1 MTFQDLKE
9 IADSY
14 YTVSVEIEHRCFY
27 TYNGIDDF
35 IKAPIG
41 FAENKKD
48 FVKNKKVQIG
58 FAENKKDFVKNKKV
72 QIGFVENKN
81 DEFYPLK
88 DSNDY
93 SVYTNYIGCIK
104 HDSNN
109 IKLYFKI
116 SHNANLNG
124 VNKEKFYYLL
134 CKQCYVEN
142 ISEIIKDIN
151 LNY

>member
-9 IADSY
+9 TVDSY

-41 FAENKKD
+41 FVENKND
-48 FVKNKKVQIG
+48 
-58 FAENKKDFVKNKKV
+58 ENS
-72 QIGFVENKN
+72 IGFVENKN
-81 DEFYPLK
+81 DEFYPLVN
-88 DSNDY
+88 SNDY
-93 SVYTNYIGCIK
+93 SVYTEYIGCVK
-104 HDSNN
+104 HDNNN

>member
-1 MTFQDLKE
+1 MTFQDLME

-27 TYNGIDDF
+27 IYNGVDDF

-41 FAENKKD
+41 FVENKND
-48 FVKNKKVQIG
+48 ENSIG

>member
-27 TYNGIDDF
+27 IYNGVDDF

-58 FAENKKDFVKNKKV
+58 N
-72 QIGFVENKN
+72 
-81 DEFYPLK
+81 EFYPLVN
-88 DSNDY
+88 SNDY
-93 SVYTNYIGCIK
+93 SVYTEYIGCVK
-104 HDSNN
+104 HDNNN

>member
-9 IADSY
+9 TVDSY

-41 FAENKKD
+41 FVENKND
-48 FVKNKKVQIG
+48 ENSIG

-81 DEFYPLK
+81 DEFYPLVN
-88 DSNDY
+88 SNDY
-93 SVYTNYIGCIK
+93 SVYTEYIGCVK
-104 HDSNN
+104 HDNNN

>member
-9 IADSY
+9 IVDSY

-27 TYNGIDDF
+27 IYNGIDDL
-35 IKAPIG
+35 IKAPIGFVENKNDEDSIG

-48 FVKNKKVQIG
+48 
-58 FAENKKDFVKNKKV
+58 KV

-151 LNY
+151 LSY

>member
-41 FAENKKD
+41 FVENKND
-48 FVKNKKVQIG
+48 ENSIG

-72 QIGFVENKN
+72 QIGNV
-81 DEFYPLK
+81 FYPLVN
-88 DSNDY
+88 SNDY
-93 SVYTNYIGCIK
+93 SVYTEYIGCVK
-104 HDSNN
+104 HDNNN

>member
-41 FAENKKD
+41 FVENKND
-48 FVKNKKVQIG
+48 ENSIG

-81 DEFYPLK
+81 DEFYPLVN
-88 DSNDY
+88 SNDY
-93 SVYTNYIGCIK
+93 SVYKEYIGCVK
-104 HDSNN
+104 HDNNN

>member
-27 TYNGIDDF
+27 IYNGVDDF

-41 FAENKKD
+41 FVENKND
-48 FVKNKKVQIG
+48 EDSIA
-58 FAENKKDFVKNKKV
+58 FAENKKDKV

-81 DEFYPLK
+81 DEVYSLK
-88 DSNDY
+88 DNNNY
-93 SVYTNYIGCIK
+93 SVYTEYIGCIK

>member
-9 IADSY
+9 IVDSY

-58 FAENKKDFVKNKKV
+58 F
-72 QIGFVENKN
+72 VENKN
-81 DEFYPLK
+81 NEFYPLVN
-88 DSNDY
+88 SNDY
-93 SVYTNYIGCIK
+93 SVYTEYIGCVK
-104 HDSNN
+104 HDNNN

>member
-1 MTFQDLKE
+1 MTFQDLME

-27 TYNGIDDF
+27 IYNGVDDF

-48 FVKNKKVQIG
+48 
-58 FAENKKDFVKNKKV
+58 KV

>member
-9 IADSY
+9 IADIY

-27 TYNGIDDF
+27 IYNGVDDF

-41 FAENKKD
+41 FVENKND
-48 FVKNKKVQIG
+48 ENSIG
-58 FAENKKDFVKNKKV
+58 FAENKKDKV

-93 SVYTNYIGCIK
+93 SVYTNYIGCIR

>member
-1 MTFQDLKE
+1 MTFQDLME

-41 FAENKKD
+41 FVENKND
-48 FVKNKKVQIG
+48 ENSIG

-72 QIGFVENKN
+72 QIGN
-81 DEFYPLK
+81 EFYPLVN
-88 DSNDY
+88 SNDY
-93 SVYTNYIGCIK
+93 SVYTEYIGCVK
-104 HDSNN
+104 HDNNN

>member
-41 FAENKKD
+41 FVENKND
-48 FVKNKKVQIG
+48 ENSIG

-72 QIGFVENKN
+72 QIGN
-81 DEFYPLK
+81 EFYPLVN
-88 DSNDY
+88 SNDY
-93 SVYTNYIGCIK
+93 SVYTEYIGCVK
-104 HDSNN
+104 HDNNN

>member
-58 FAENKKDFVKNKKV
+58 F
-72 QIGFVENKN
+72 VENKN
-81 DEFYPLK
+81 NEFYPLVN
-88 DSNDY
+88 SNDY
-93 SVYTNYIGCIK
+93 SVYTEYIGCVK
-104 HDSNN
+104 HDNNN

>member
-41 FAENKKD
+41 FVENKND
-48 FVKNKKVQIG
+48 ENSIG

-72 QIGFVENKN
+72 QIGN

>member
-41 FAENKKD
+41 FVENKND
-48 FVKNKKVQIG
+48 ENSIG

-81 DEFYPLK
+81 NEFYPLVN
-88 DSNDY
+88 SIVNDY
-93 SVYTNYIGCIK
+93 SVYTEYIGCVK
-104 HDSNN
+104 HDNNN

>member
-27 TYNGIDDF
+27 IYNGVDDF
-35 IKAPIG
+35 IKAPIGFVENKNDENSIG

-58 FAENKKDFVKNKKV
+58 N
-72 QIGFVENKN
+72 
-81 DEFYPLK
+81 EFYPLVN
-88 DSNDY
+88 SNHY
-93 SVYTNYIGCIK
+93 SVYTEYIGCVK
-104 HDSNN
+104 HDNNN

>member
-1 MTFQDLKE
+1 MTFQDLME

-27 TYNGIDDF
+27 IYNGVDDF

-41 FAENKKD
+41 FVENKND
-48 FVKNKKVQIG
+48 EDSIG
-58 FAENKKDFVKNKKV
+58 FAENKKDKV

-81 DEFYPLK
+81 DEFYPLVN
-88 DSNDY
+88 SNDY
-93 SVYTNYIGCIK
+93 SVYKEYIGCVK
-104 HDSNN
+104 HDNNN

>member
-1 MTFQDLKE
+1 MTFQDLME

-58 FAENKKDFVKNKKV
+58 F
-72 QIGFVENKN
+72 VENKN
-81 DEFYPLK
+81 NEFYPLVN
-88 DSNDY
+88 SNDY
-93 SVYTNYIGCIK
+93 SVYTEYIGCVK
-104 HDSNN
+104 HDNNN

-151 LNY
+151 LSY

>member
-1 MTFQDLKE
+1 MTFQDLME

-27 TYNGIDDF
+27 IYNGVDDF

-41 FAENKKD
+41 FVENKND
-48 FVKNKKVQIG
+48 ENSIG
-58 FAENKKDFVKNKKV
+58 FAENKKDKV

-88 DSNDY
+88 DGNDY

>member
-27 TYNGIDDF
+27 IYNGVDDF

-41 FAENKKD
+41 FVENKND
-48 FVKNKKVQIG
+48 EDSIA
-58 FAENKKDFVKNKKV
+58 FAENKKDKV

-81 DEFYPLK
+81 NEFYPLVN
-88 DSNDY
+88 SNDY
-93 SVYTNYIGCIK
+93 SVYTEYIGCIK

>member
-41 FAENKKD
+41 FVENKND
-48 FVKNKKVQIG
+48 ENSIG

-81 DEFYPLK
+81 NEFYPLVN
-88 DSNDY
+88 SNDY
-93 SVYTNYIGCIK
+93 SVYTEYIGCVK
-104 HDSNN
+104 HDNNNN

>member
-27 TYNGIDDF
+27 IYNGVDDF

-58 FAENKKDFVKNKKV
+58 F
-72 QIGFVENKN
+72 VENKN
-81 DEFYPLK
+81 NEFYPLVN
-88 DSNDY
+88 SNDY
-93 SVYTNYIGCIK
+93 SVYTEYIGCVK
-104 HDSNN
+104 HDNNN

>member
-58 FAENKKDFVKNKKV
+58 F
-72 QIGFVENKN
+72 VENKN
-81 DEFYPLK
+81 NEFYPLVN
-88 DSNDY
+88 SNDY
-93 SVYTNYIGCIK
+93 SVYTEYIGCVK
-104 HDSNN
+104 HDNNN

-116 SHNANLNG
+116 KSKTICRKKKIHFTKVKKKKKREREGERKRNLISL
-124 VNKEKFYYLL
+124 EA
-134 CKQCYVEN
+134 EN
-142 ISEIIKDIN
+142 
-151 LNY
+151 

>member
-1 MTFQDLKE
+1 
-9 IADSY
+9 
-14 YTVSVEIEHRCFY
+14 IEHRCFY
-27 TYNGIDDF
+27 IYNGVDDF

-41 FAENKKD
+41 FVENKND
-48 FVKNKKVQIG
+48 EDSIG
-58 FAENKKDFVKNKKV
+58 FAENKKDKV

-142 ISEIIKDIN
+142 ISEIIKD
-151 LNY
+151 

>member
-1 MTFQDLKE
+1 MTFQDLME

-27 TYNGIDDF
+27 IYNGVDDF

-41 FAENKKD
+41 FVENKND
-48 FVKNKKVQIG
+48 EDSIG
-58 FAENKKDFVKNKKV
+58 FAENKKDKV

-81 DEFYPLK
+81 DEFYPLVN
-88 DSNDY
+88 SNDY
-93 SVYTNYIGCIK
+93 SVYTEYIGCVK
-104 HDSNN
+104 HDNNN

>member
-41 FAENKKD
+41 FVENKNNED
-48 FVKNKKVQIG
+48 SIG
-58 FAENKKDFVKNKKV
+58 FAENKKDKKV
-72 QIGFVENKN
+72 QIGFN
-81 DEFYPLK
+81 EFYPLVN
-88 DSNDY
+88 SNDY

>member
-9 IADSY
+9 IVDSY

-27 TYNGIDDF
+27 IYNGVDDF

-41 FAENKKD
+41 FVENKND
-48 FVKNKKVQIG
+48 EDSIG
-58 FAENKKDFVKNKKV
+58 FAENKKDKV

-134 CKQCYVEN
+134 CKQFYVEN

>member
-35 IKAPIG
+35 IKAP
-41 FAENKKD
+41 
-48 FVKNKKVQIG
+48 IG

>member
-1 MTFQDLKE
+1 MTFQDLME

-27 TYNGIDDF
+27 IYNGVDDF

-41 FAENKKD
+41 FVENKND
-48 FVKNKKVQIG
+48 EDSIG
-58 FAENKKDFVKNKKV
+58 FAENKKDKV

-81 DEFYPLK
+81 DGFYPLK

-151 LNY
+151 LSY